1 MNKNYIKSLI
11 NEIFDQNILK
21 SEDDREY
28 IKGLIYEDGYGE
40 ELNGNF
46 DEDLEYLKEL
56 WEKEGPVL
64 EEKDEPED
72 ETQNIEDIV
81 NNIKIGFNFI
91 PGIGVGFCSNEKD
104 LEAMKNF
111 VRGGMTVQKM
121 IESMF
126 GFSST
131 QDYM

>member
-11 NEIFDQNILK
+11 NEMFDQNILK
-21 SEDDREY
+21 SEGDREY

-64 EEKDEPED
+64 EEED

-104 LEAMKNF
+104 LEVMKNF
-111 VRGGMTVQKM
+111 VRGGMAVQKM

-131 QDYM
+131 QDCM